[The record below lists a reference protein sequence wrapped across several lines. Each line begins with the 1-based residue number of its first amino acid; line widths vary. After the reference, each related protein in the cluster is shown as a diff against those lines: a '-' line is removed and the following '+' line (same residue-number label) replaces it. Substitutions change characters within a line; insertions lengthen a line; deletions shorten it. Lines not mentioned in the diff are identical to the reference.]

1 MRSEHAYTG
10 ADVALQSQSVSF
22 HRSVSCSRNYQGL
35 GLGDQARLHG
45 PSARAG
51 ETGRKRLW
59 GESSAQKDRSV
70 SQSVSQS
77 LPTPSRELMAH
88 THTLLWYSFQ
98 VCGRY
103 LCHLSSSYLFFWQG
117 LHFRMM
123 PMAMFFLPSAFT
135 YESSCW
141 RRSCS
146 ERTSVM
152 NQSTRW
158 KLRSNPPWRV
168 IIPHIQ
174 YTYLH

>member
-1 MRSEHAYTG
+1 
-10 ADVALQSQSVSF
+10 
-22 HRSVSCSRNYQGL
+22 
-35 GLGDQARLHG
+35 
-45 PSARAG
+45 
-51 ETGRKRLW
+51 
-59 GESSAQKDRSV
+59 
-70 SQSVSQS
+70 
-77 LPTPSRELMAH
+77 MAH
-88 THTLLWYSFQ
+88 THGSTLVFFFQ

-103 LCHLSSSYLFFWQG
+103 LCIFFFFFFWQG

-123 PMAMFFLPSAFT
+123 PIGDVLSSLRFLIHL
-135 YESSCW
+135 SSCW